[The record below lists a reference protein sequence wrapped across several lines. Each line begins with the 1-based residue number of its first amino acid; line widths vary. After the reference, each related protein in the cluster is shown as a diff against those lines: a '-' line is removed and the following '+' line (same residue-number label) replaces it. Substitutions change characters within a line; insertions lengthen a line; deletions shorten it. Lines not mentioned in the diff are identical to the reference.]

1 MFETPLPE
9 IADERDKHAA
19 ATQQPARQQTPPTSA
34 VAKVDLMALALS
46 RFGEWRAGAAALVER
61 YRAVAFD
68 LSTPKGY
75 AELTKAIAEV
85 RAPRFAAQNVSKA
98 SKSELAGISK
108 AIGAEEA
115 AVAAYL
121 ADTEA
126 RLVKLR
132 DDHDAKVAADKAE
145 AARILAE
152 RQQKQAEGVAGIR
165 GYLSRAQ
172 TTADMTA
179 ERVGNGIKMLEA
191 MTFAA
196 ADWLDPVAAASAQ
209 CETLE
214 GLRALQATLKAR
226 EEAAAAAEAQRLKNE
241 RVAAELAEQR
251 RKADAE
257 QARIAGC
264 MARIAEIRAAAT
276 GHEKA
281 TAADLYEARVAVAAL
296 DTSESVYQEFA
307 MLANATQLATMAVLD
322 KFHMEAEAR
331 ELAAVRATLTP
342 APAPYTPPP
351 FAGYAEHPIYNPEDP
366 PPESTEGQEGQQV
379 LKAEGESPDATDRAT
394 PANTSPRVG
403 AMGAGQAADTAP
415 AAEPLQAGTYPGAI
429 HVDPETGDQSRI
441 TLVVSEPLPAP
452 TLTLGKLNE
461 WLAPLKIDA
470 AGLELLG
477 FTAVKVHNAK
487 LYHDTDKAAMVAAMV
502 KHLQGL

>member
-1 MFETPLPE
+1 MFETPFPE
-9 IADERDKHAA
+9 ISDTRDKHAA
-19 ATQQPARQQTPPTSA
+19 AIPHQAHQQTPPASA
-34 VAKVDLMALALS
+34 VAKVDLLALALS

-108 AIGAEEA
+108 AIGAEES

-121 ADTEA
+121 SDTEA

-132 DDHDAKVAADKAE
+132 DDHDAKVAAEKAE

-152 RQQKQAEGVAGIR
+152 RQQKQADGVAGIR

-179 ERVGNGIKMLEA
+179 ARVANGIKMLEDMA
-191 MTFAA
+191 FAA
-196 ADWLDPVAAASAQ
+196 DDWLDPVAAANAQ

-214 GLRALQATLKAR
+214 GLRTLHATLLAR
-226 EEAAAAAEAQRLKNE
+226 EEAAAAAEAQRLENE

-257 QARIAGC
+257 QARIAGI

-276 GHEKA
+276 GHDKA
-281 TAADLYEARVAVAAL
+281 SSADLYEARVAVAAL
-296 DTSESVYQEFA
+296 DVSEAIYAEFTG
-307 MLANATQLATMAVLD
+307 LAEATQAATLAALDGLRNKAIEREEREAAVAAELRRQTD
-322 KFHMEAEAR
+322 ERERTAQAEAAMAERQAQIQRDLAQPLPLKTPDEPELLAQDECR
-331 ELAAVRATLTP
+331 EL
-342 APAPYTPPP
+342 
-351 FAGYAEHPIYNPEDP
+351 
-366 PPESTEGQEGQQV
+366 S
-379 LKAEGESPDATDRAT
+379 KAL
-394 PANTSPRVG
+394 
-403 AMGAGQAADTAP
+403 AADP
-415 AAEPLQAGTYPGAI
+415 AAPPHAREAAAAI
-429 HVDPETGDQSRI
+429 AA
-441 TLVVSEPLPAP
+441 PLPEP
-452 TLTLGKLNE
+452 TMTLGEFNTYI
-461 WLAPLKIDA
+461 APLRIDA

-477 FTAVKVHNAK
+477 FKVARTFKAAK
-487 LYHDTDKAAMVAAMV
+487 YYNDTDKAAMVAAMV
-502 KHLQGL
+502 KHLRGLAA

>member
-9 IADERDKHAA
+9 IADERDKHVA

-34 VAKVDLMALALS
+34 VAKVDLLALALS

-126 RLVKLR
+126 RLVKMR
-132 DDHDAKVAADKAE
+132 DDHDAKVAAEKAE

-165 GYLSRAQ
+165 AYLSRAQ
-172 TTADMTA
+172 TTANMTA
-179 ERVGNGIKMLEA
+179 ARVANGIAMLQG

-196 ADWLDPVAAASAQ
+196 DDWLDPVAAANAQ

-214 GLRALQATLKAR
+214 GMRALHTTLLAR
-226 EEAAAAAEAQRLKNE
+226 EAEAARLEEQRQQQEAERAELERQAAAMR
-241 RVAAELAEQR
+241 
-251 RKADAE
+251 AE
-257 QARIAGC
+257 QARIAKLQA
-264 MARIAEIRAAAT
+264 MIAEIRAAAT
-276 GHEKA
+276 GHERA
-281 TAADLYEARVAVAAL
+281 TAAELSEARVAVAAL
-296 DTSESVYQEFA
+296 DVSETIYAEFTG
-307 MLANATQLATMAVLD
+307 LAEATQAAT
-322 KFHMEAEAR
+322 
-331 ELAAVRATLTP
+331 LAALDGLKADADNREEAADAQRRAEIERVLAIPLPLTIP
-342 APAPYTPPP
+342 EEPADAAPAGG
-351 FAGYAEHPIYNPEDP
+351 FVIVI
-366 PPESTEGQEGQQV
+366 PPESTMY
-379 LKAEGESPDATDRAT
+379 AELS
-394 PANTSPRVG
+394 
-403 AMGAGQAADTAP
+403 AP
-415 AAEPLQAGTYPGAI
+415 AAVEPGTTLIRGELGR
-429 HVDPETGDQSRI
+429 VDCGIKIVEPAPEPTI
-441 TLVVSEPLPAP
+441 TL
-452 TLTLGKLNE
+452 GDLNA
-461 WLAPLKIDA
+461 WLAPLKIDG

-477 FTAVKVHNAK
+477 FPAAGRRKAAM
-487 LYHDTDKAAMVAAMV
+487 LYHDTDRPAIVAALV